1 MLIHQ
6 HTLLFES
13 NAEKETSRIGI
24 IDPACKVR
32 RETSSDLPRPMSCW
46 TKKETRQNLSHSTRQ
61 IPSSPELDKQ
71 LIVCVPREG
80 PITRDQ
86 KSGPNSVSEIFISTG
101 FSCFL
106 CSFLLI
112 WGGNLSAQKILYE
125 CTVQCV
131 HSNAKLCGSF
141 IYIRTSSENVLN
153 LRIGQ
158 YFANSLYVC
167 KSTTILAY

>member
-61 IPSSPELDKQ
+61 IPSSPELVSG
-71 LIVCVPREG
+71 LFVCRGKARSQE
-80 PITRDQ
+80 TKSRDQ
-86 KSGPNSVSEIFISTG
+86 TVYPKSLFPQVLVVFSAVSCWYEG
-101 FSCFL
+101 G
-106 CSFLLI
+106 I
-112 WGGNLSAQKILYE
+112 WVLRRY
-125 CTVQCV
+125 CTSV
-131 HSNAKLCGSF
+131 HSITQLCILILAITFGVIFSEHCLLQDHRLKNN
-141 IYIRTSSENVLN
+141 ISSIL
-153 LRIGQ
+153 LA
-158 YFANSLYVC
+158 YDL
-167 KSTTILAY
+167 TILI